1 MLNIGI
7 DGRLIAY
14 RMGGIARYTIR
25 LARALAR
32 VDRENVYWLLQH
44 RRAGRKITFDAPNF
58 HTATMFT
65 PTHHPLE
72 QFLLWLELKRFPL
85 DVLHS
90 PDFIPPLYNIR
101 ARRVI
106 TVHDLAFMRYPHL
119 LTRAAARYYG
129 QIDRAVRK
137 ADHIIAVSNSTKED
151 LLNLLGVPESK
162 ITVIYEAADEIF
174 RPLPRQQVAQE
185 IRRRYD
191 LPLDYILFVGTI
203 EPRKNLNTLLLA
215 YHGLRSQYDLDP
227 PLVLAG
233 EHGWLADEV
242 YSLVDELDLT
252 DRCYFLGRVSTEELL
267 YLYNGARV
275 YAHPALYEGF
285 GLPPLEAM
293 ACGTPAIVSN
303 VSSLPEV
310 VDNAALLV
318 DPTDVEAWTTAL
330 QRLLTD
336 DNLWNELREKG
347 IRRAG
352 QFSWD
357 ETARQTVAVYRRVVQ
372 G

>member
-32 VDRENVYWLLQH
+32 VDSENTYWFLQH
-44 RRAGRKITFDAPNF
+44 HRYANTLVKAPNF
-58 HTATMFT
+58 HTVRMFT

-72 QFLLWLELKRFPL
+72 QFLLWMELKRVPL

-90 PDFIPPLYNIR
+90 PDFIPPLYKMG

-106 TVHDLAFMRYPHL
+106 TVHDLAFLRYPHL

-137 ADHIIAVSNSTKED
+137 ADHIIAVSNSTRED
-151 LLNLLGVPESK
+151 LMNLLGAPESK
-162 ITVIYEAADEIF
+162 ITVIYEAADEAF
-174 RPLPRQQVAQE
+174 RPLPEEEVAEE
-185 IRRRYD
+185 IRRRYGFS
-191 LPLDYILFVGTI
+191 PDYILFVGTI

-215 YHGLRSQYDLDP
+215 YHGLRTQYHLDP
-227 PLVLAG
+227 PLVFAG

-242 YSLVDELDLT
+242 YSLVEELGLN
-252 DRCYFLGRVSTEELL
+252 DRCHFLGRVSTEELV

-293 ACGTPAIVSN
+293 ACGTPTIVSN

-310 VDNAALLV
+310 VGDAALLV
-318 DPTDVEAWTTAL
+318 EPTDVEAWTTAL
-330 QRLLTD
+330 HRLLTD
-336 DNLWNELREKG
+336 DTLWNELRQKG
-347 IRRAG
+347 LERAKK
-352 QFSWD
+352 FSW
-357 ETARQTVAVYRRVVQ
+357 ERAARDTLNVYRKVVQ
-372 G
+372 V